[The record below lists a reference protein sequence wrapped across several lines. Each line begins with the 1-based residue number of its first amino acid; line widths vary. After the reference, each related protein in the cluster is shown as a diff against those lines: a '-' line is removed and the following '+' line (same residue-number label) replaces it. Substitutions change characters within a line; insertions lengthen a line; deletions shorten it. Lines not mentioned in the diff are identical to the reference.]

1 MAAYTPLV
9 WTIVV
14 LGIFWFNTLPGI
26 QLLRVSTTTRWQMPR
41 LRLLQKEDQ
50 RQINRI
56 VREIKRASKVTNKML
71 DAYHFVLSVD
81 KIEHINVYGEDEKVN
96 KLLKILL
103 NYLPRKADKCEF
115 FDLFK
120 NSLRYIK

>member
-1 MAAYTPLV
+1 
-9 WTIVV
+9 
-14 LGIFWFNTLPGI
+14 
-26 QLLRVSTTTRWQMPR
+26 
-41 LRLLQKEDQ
+41 
-50 RQINRI
+50 
-56 VREIKRASKVTNKML
+56 ML